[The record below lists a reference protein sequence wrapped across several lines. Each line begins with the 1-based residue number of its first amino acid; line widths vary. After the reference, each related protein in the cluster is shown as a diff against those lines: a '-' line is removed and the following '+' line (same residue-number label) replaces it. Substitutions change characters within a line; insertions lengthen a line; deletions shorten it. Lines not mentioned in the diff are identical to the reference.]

1 MTTYT
6 DIMKMCKQEGF
17 SVETVTKCKRVLSLK
32 LLDGSERM
40 RRLHRLITSYL
51 DAESTLL
58 TAEHSNHNV
67 SSDIIESD
75 FGIFK
80 DSMPSNKNNGF
91 TESIL
96 YIPLRPKACNLKDT
110 AKIDIKTIM
119 ERRTVNEVKQW
130 KNEHLKNNPMSKR
143 RNLLVA

>member
-1 MTTYT
+1 
-6 DIMKMCKQEGF
+6 
-17 SVETVTKCKRVLSLK
+17 
-32 LLDGSERM
+32 M
-40 RRLHRLITSYL
+40 RQIHRFITSYL
-51 DAESTLL
+51 DTESALL
-58 TAEHSNHNV
+58 TVEHPNHKV

-80 DSMPSNKNNGF
+80 DSMPSNKTNGF

-96 YIPLRPKACNLKDT
+96 YIPLRPKVCNLEDA

-130 KNEHLKNNPMSKR
+130 KTEHLRTNAMGKR